1 MEIVGMYRGL
11 VMGAPVGSEVGV
23 PVEGANVRDNVVG
36 DDVVGV
42 TEGVPV

>member
-1 MEIVGMYRGL
+1 MNRRLVVG
-11 VMGAPVGSEVGV
+11 VSVGSEVGV

-36 DDVVGV
+36 DDVEGV